1 MQRYSTEHK
10 YIEKLTAT
18 APQPFY
24 NVFGI
29 FKNVV
34 HVWNLVRRRVT
45 RRITRLQTM
54 YNILKYSKTGEKTMT
69 FQFTGTAPEPEINS
83 I

>member
-1 MQRYSTEHK
+1 MPRMSIYMYSTEHK
-10 YIEKLTAT
+10 EIEKLTAT

-24 NVFGI
+24 IVLLCTTF
-29 FKNVV
+29 
-34 HVWNLVRRRVT
+34 L
-45 RRITRLQTM
+45 
-54 YNILKYSKTGEKTMT
+54 NIAKHGEKTMT